1 MEKCPNCGQELFK
14 RLMSKNELLSQ
25 DKVNFINQELNLNSS
40 GYCDECGKKLLF
52 EIEFNYSNAD
62 TSISTLRKI
71 DAEINKQLD
80 FYIKQMPA
88 VTLEIPFEWEY
99 TSISFV
105 SSQIVVGTGVV
116 AEIASDITD
125 FFGLKS
131 NIYAEKVSK
140 GEKYCLD
147 MLRINS
153 FAVGGNAVLG
163 VRMSYGQA
171 GGAKG
176 MLMICATATAVKL
189 HNFNIEEKMSP
200 DAAKLARKL
209 GAYKEEIHRA
219 LNTDNIGAFYE
230 IYNGKI
236 MSEAREAFKI

>member
-14 RLMSKNELLSQ
+14 RLMSKNELLPQ
-25 DKVNFINQELNLNSS
+25 DKINFINQELNLNNS

-62 TSISTLRKI
+62 TAISTLRKI

-88 VTLEIPFEWEY
+88 VTLEIPFGWEY
-99 TSISFV
+99 APIGFV
-105 SSQIVVGTGVV
+105 SSQIVVGTGIV
-116 AEIASDITD
+116 AEIASDVTD

-163 VRMSYGQA
+163 VKMSYGQA

-189 HNFNIEEKMSP
+189 HNFSIEKNMSA
-200 DAAKLARKL
+200 DSAKLVQKL
-209 GAYKEEIHRA
+209 GAYKEEIYRA